1 MLKNFDKV
9 EDAVEDLK
17 NGKIIMVLDN
27 EDRENE
33 GDFIC
38 AAEHATPENINFMAT
53 YGKGLICMPLAKDI
67 AQKFSLMPMIADNT
81 DNHETAFTVSI
92 DHVKTSTG
100 ISAFDRSL
108 TAMKLADP
116 ASSAE
121 DFRHPG
127 HMFPLVA
134 KDEGVLV
141 REGHT
146 EATVDLCRL
155 AGLTPCGICCEIM
168 SADGHMA
175 KYDELMN
182 FSETHNLKIIRI
194 ADLVKYKKQ
203 NEKIVTKEAQA
214 VLPTKFGKF
223 NITGFKNKITNA
235 EHVAL
240 WTGEFKKDE
249 PVLCRIHSECM
260 TGDAFG
266 SLKCDCGQQLEF
278 ALKEIAKTGQGILIY
293 LRQEGRGIGLI
304 NKIKAYALQ
313 EEGLDT
319 VEANVKLGFPPDMRD
334 YTDGIQI
341 LQNFGINKLRLMTN
355 NPDKIDSLQIEK
367 NGIEITERVPIEIQS
382 NPVNLKYLQTKK
394 NLMGHLLSNV

>member
-1 MLKNFDKV
+1 MKNFDKV

-38 AAEHATPENINFMAT
+38 SAEHATPENINFMAT
-53 YGKGLICMPLAKDI
+53 YGKGLICMPLSKSI
-67 AQKFSLMPMIADNT
+67 AEKFNLMPMIADNT

-92 DHVKTSTG
+92 DHVQTSTG

-108 TAMKLADP
+108 TAIKLTDQ
-116 ASSAE
+116 ASVPE

-134 KDEGVLV
+134 KDDGVLV

-146 EATVDLCRL
+146 EATVDLCKL
-155 AGLTPCGICCEIM
+155 AGLSPCGICCEIM

-175 KYDELMN
+175 KYEELMN
-182 FSETHNLKIIRI
+182 FSETHNLKIIKI
-194 ADLVKYKKQ
+194 ADIVKYRKQ

-214 VLPTKFGKF
+214 VLPTKFGRF
-223 NITGFKNKITNA
+223 NIAGFKNKISNA

-260 TGDAFG
+260 TGDTFG
-266 SLKCDCGQQLEF
+266 SLKCDCGQQLDF

-319 VEANVKLGFPPDMRD
+319 VEANLKLGFPPDMRD

-341 LQNFGINKLRLMTN
+341 LQHFGITKLRLMTN

-367 NGIEITERVPIEIQS
+367 SGIEITERVPIEIQS

>member
-1 MLKNFDKV
+1 MKNFDKV

-38 AAEHATPENINFMAT
+38 SAEHATPENINFMAT
-53 YGKGLICMPLAKDI
+53 YGKGLICMPLSKSI
-67 AQKFSLMPMIADNT
+67 AEKFNLMPMIADNT

-92 DHVKTSTG
+92 DHVQTSTG

-108 TAMKLADP
+108 TAIKLTDQTSVP
-116 ASSAE
+116 E

-134 KDEGVLV
+134 KDDGVLV

-146 EATVDLCRL
+146 EATVDLCKL
-155 AGLTPCGICCEIM
+155 AGLSPCGICCEIM

-175 KYDELMN
+175 KYEELMN
-182 FSETHNLKIIRI
+182 FSETHNLKIIKI
-194 ADLVKYKKQ
+194 ADIVKYRKQ

-214 VLPTKFGKF
+214 VLPTKFGRF
-223 NITGFKNKITNA
+223 NIAGFKNKITNA

-260 TGDAFG
+260 TGDTFG
-266 SLKCDCGQQLEF
+266 SLKCDCGQQLDF

-313 EEGLDT
+313 EKGLDT
-319 VEANVKLGFPPDMRD
+319 VEANLKLGFPPDMRD

-341 LQNFGINKLRLMTN
+341 LQHFGITKLRLMTN

-367 NGIEITERVPIEIQS
+367 SGIEITERVPIEIQS

>member
-1 MLKNFDKV
+1 MKNFDKV

-38 AAEHATPENINFMAT
+38 SAEHATPENINFMAT
-53 YGKGLICMPLAKDI
+53 YGKGLICMPLSKSI
-67 AQKFSLMPMIADNT
+67 AEKFNLMPMIADNT

-92 DHVKTSTG
+92 DHVQTSTG

-108 TAMKLADP
+108 TAIKLTDQ
-116 ASSAE
+116 ASVPE
-121 DFRHPG
+121 DFRYPG

-134 KDEGVLV
+134 KDDGVLV

-146 EATVDLCRL
+146 EATVDLCKL
-155 AGLTPCGICCEIM
+155 AGLSPCGICCEIM

-175 KYDELMN
+175 KYEELMN
-182 FSETHNLKIIRI
+182 FSETHNLKIIKI
-194 ADLVKYKKQ
+194 ADIVKYRKQ

-214 VLPTKFGKF
+214 VLPTKFGRF
-223 NITGFKNKITNA
+223 NIAGFKNKITNA

-260 TGDAFG
+260 TGDTFG
-266 SLKCDCGQQLEF
+266 SLKCDCGQQLDF

-313 EEGLDT
+313 EKGLDT
-319 VEANVKLGFPPDMRD
+319 VEANLKLGFPPDMRD

-341 LQNFGINKLRLMTN
+341 LQHFGITKLRLMTN

-367 NGIEITERVPIEIQS
+367 SGIEITERVPIEIQS

>member
-1 MLKNFDKV
+1 MKNFDKV

-38 AAEHATPENINFMAT
+38 SAEHATPENINFMAT
-53 YGKGLICMPLAKDI
+53 YGKGLICMPLSKTIAK
-67 AQKFSLMPMIADNT
+67 KFNLMPMIADNT

-92 DHVKTSTG
+92 DHVQTSTG

-108 TAMKLADP
+108 TAIKLTDP
-116 ASSAE
+116 ASVPK

-134 KDEGVLV
+134 KDDGVLV

-146 EATVDLCRL
+146 EATVDLCKL
-155 AGLTPCGICCEIM
+155 AGLAPCGICCEIM

-182 FSETHNLKIIRI
+182 FSETHNLKIIKI
-194 ADLVKYKKQ
+194 ADLVKYRKQ

-214 VLPTKFGKF
+214 VLPTKFGRF
-223 NITGFKNKITNA
+223 NIAGFKNKITNA

-260 TGDAFG
+260 TGDTFG
-266 SLKCDCGQQLEF
+266 SLKCDCGQQLDF

-319 VEANVKLGFPPDMRD
+319 VEANIKLGFPPDMRD

-341 LQNFGINKLRLMTN
+341 LQHFGITKLKLMTN

-367 NGIEITERVPIEIQS
+367 SGIEITERVPIEIQS

>member
-1 MLKNFDKV
+1 MKNFDKV

-38 AAEHATPENINFMAT
+38 SAEHATPENINFMAT
-53 YGKGLICMPLAKDI
+53 YGKGLICMPLSKSI
-67 AQKFSLMPMIADNT
+67 AEKFNLMPMIADNT

-92 DHVKTSTG
+92 DHVQTSTG

-108 TAMKLADP
+108 TAIKLTDQTSVP
-116 ASSAE
+116 E

-134 KDEGVLV
+134 KDDGVLV

-146 EATVDLCRL
+146 EATVDLCKL
-155 AGLTPCGICCEIM
+155 AGLSPCGICCEIM

-175 KYDELMN
+175 KYEELMN
-182 FSETHNLKIIRI
+182 FSETHNLKIIKI
-194 ADLVKYKKQ
+194 ADIVKYRKQ

-214 VLPTKFGKF
+214 VLPTKFGRF
-223 NITGFKNKITNA
+223 NIAGFKNKITNA

-260 TGDAFG
+260 TGDTFG
-266 SLKCDCGQQLEF
+266 SLKCDCGQPLDF

-313 EEGLDT
+313 EKGLDT
-319 VEANVKLGFPPDMRD
+319 VEANLKLGFPPDMRD

-341 LQNFGINKLRLMTN
+341 LQHFGITKLRLMTN

-367 NGIEITERVPIEIQS
+367 SGIEITERVPIEIQS